1 MAKLPYNIRLCLA
14 VLLTSFFAG
23 LSGILMHEL
32 LNVVEW
38 LAYGK
43 SMENFLTLVTH
54 TTPIRPLLAIFLKG
68 ICTLLFRLPL
78 SERVGLSEKKRHH
91 VSLGR

>member
-1 MAKLPYNIRLCLA
+1 MAKLPYTLRLCLA

-38 LAYGK
+38 LVYGK

-54 TTPIRPLLAIFLKG
+54 TTPIRLFLSIFVMG
-68 ICTLLFRLPL
+68 I
-78 SERVGLSEKKRHH
+78 
-91 VSLGR
+91 

>member
-43 SMENFLTLVTH
+43 SMENFLSWIVGWAYLPNKTFIYSALVC
-54 TTPIRPLLAIFLKG
+54 FY
-68 ICTLLFRLPL
+68 FVRL
-78 SERVGLSEKKRHH
+78 
-91 VSLGR
+91 